1 MNIVLRAA
9 THEDYESLCALFA
22 QLDRVH
28 YQTLPE
34 FFRYVDGTARS
45 QEYLAE
51 ILANK
56 DAALFVAEQ
65 QGAIIGLIF
74 CYVHTTPPV
83 PVVVPRRFVHIQDM
97 VVDESSRHQGVGQAL
112 MERAH
117 QWAREKGLT
126 EVELGVWEFN
136 TAARSLYEK
145 LGYQTTRRAMRK
157 KLL

>member
-1 MNIVLRAA
+1 LSIVLRAA
-9 THEDYESLCALFA
+9 THEDYESLCALFT

-34 FFRYVDGTARS
+34 FFRHVDGPARS
-45 QEYLAE
+45 QEYFAE

-65 QGAIIGLIF
+65 QGAIVGMIY
-74 CYVHTTPPV
+74 CYVHATPPV

-97 VVDESSRHQGVGQAL
+97 VVDKFFQNQGVGQAL
-112 MERAH
+112 MEQAH

-145 LGYQTTRRAMRK
+145 LGYQTTRRVM
-157 KLL
+157 